1 MPMSSGW
8 FFNSNWSVRALTH
21 LRPERWQHVPE
32 KVAELP
38 GVYSNLLSFLAGPRY
53 HFLLY

>member
-8 FFNSNWSVRALTH
+8 FFDSNWSVRALTH